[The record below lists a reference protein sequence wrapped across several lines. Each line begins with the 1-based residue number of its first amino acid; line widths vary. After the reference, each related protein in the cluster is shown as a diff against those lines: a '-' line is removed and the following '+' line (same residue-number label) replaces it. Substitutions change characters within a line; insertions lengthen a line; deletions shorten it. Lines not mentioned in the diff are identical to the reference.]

1 MSNDTA
7 PVRAGEELDIGS
19 LAAYLGGKLENLD
32 GPLEVDQFPGG
43 HSNLTYCLRVG
54 RLRAGQHEYVLR
66 RPPLGPVAPKAHDMA
81 REFRVLSRVAPHFD
95 PAPRVYVLC
104 EDESVI
110 GAPFFVM
117 ERRRGLIVRRDVPA
131 GLDASD
137 AYPSRVCE
145 AFIDCLAELH
155 SIDIRRHG
163 LDSLGRPDGFLE
175 RQVRGW
181 SGRWDRARTTYLPEM
196 TRLAE
201 WLTARLPKSLPAT
214 VVHNDY
220 KLDNLMLDPADPSR
234 VNAVLDWE
242 MTSVGDPLVDL
253 GIVLCYWPEA
263 GDPLMRREAISAV
276 TTQPGWFS
284 RGQLLE
290 RYASTTGRDL
300 TGITYYEVFGLYKLA
315 VVLQQIYYRYH
326 VGQTSDS
333 RFADFDQRVRGL
345 AEAAVLV
352 MERGQ

>member
-1 MSNDTA
+1 MRDDTA
-7 PVRAGEELDIGS
+7 PVRAGEDLDVGS
-19 LAAYLGGKLENLD
+19 LTAYLSRKLEDFD

-43 HSNLTYCLRVG
+43 HSNLTYCLRVAE
-54 RLRAGQHEYVLR
+54 REYVLR
-66 RPPLGPVAPKAHDMA
+66 RPPLGPVPPKAHDMA
-81 REFRVLSRVAPHFD
+81 REFRVLSRVAPHFE

-110 GAPFFVM
+110 GSPFFVM
-117 ERRRGLIVRRDVPA
+117 ERRRGLVVRRDIPA
-131 GLDASD
+131 ELESTDSYASRI
-137 AYPSRVCE
+137 SE

-155 SIDIRRHG
+155 SIDIRQHG

-181 SGRWDRARTTYLPEM
+181 SGRWNRAQTTDLPQM
-196 TRLAE
+196 TRLAR
-201 WLTARLPKSLPAT
+201 WLVEHLPKSPPAT

-220 KLDNLMLDPADPSR
+220 KLDNLMLDPLVPSQ

-242 MTSVGDPLVDL
+242 MASVGDPLVDL

-276 TTQPGWFS
+276 TAQPGWFS
-284 RGQLLE
+284 RGQLLD
-290 RYASTTGRDL
+290 RYASATGRDL
-300 TGITYYEVFGLYKLA
+300 TGISYYEVFGLYKLA

-326 VGQTSDS
+326 AGQTRDP

-352 MERGQ
+352 MERGE